1 MNNDQVPIRLDYVD
15 KREIDR
21 SALYSFDGPFQLLH
35 ADVVNLEFL
44 GKSASVPNYDLL
56 IVDLNS
62 SKMYV
67 YPRHSRKQIHK
78 NLNNF
83 I

>member
-1 MNNDQVPIRLDYVD
+1 MPIRLDYVE

-21 SALYSFDGPFQLLH
+21 SAPYSFDGPFQLFH

-62 SKMYV
+62 SKVYV
-67 YPRHSRKQIHK
+67 YPMRSRKQIHK

>member
-1 MNNDQVPIRLDYVD
+1 MNNDKVPIRLDYVE

-21 SALYSFDGPFQLLH
+21 PALYSFDGPFQLLH

-44 GKSASVPNYDLL
+44 GKSARVPNYDLL

-62 SKMYV
+62 SKVYV
-67 YPRHSRKQIHK
+67 YPMRSRKQIHK